1 MKKELFILTG
11 PSGSGV
17 TTARFV
23 FEELGYYIVDN
34 APSVVTES
42 LLDAFAD
49 KKFAAKGL
57 TLIPSMVSAR
67 KVYDIAKKDK
77 RFETKLIVLDTKK
90 DELINRYALS
100 RHDHPRAILSK
111 ISLEKAIEL
120 DVKNAEELGA
130 FADIYIDTTN
140 LTAKDLRISLYN
152 KLENKDEFTGT
163 KFTFMSFGFKHG
175 AALGVDEII
184 DVRMLPNPYW
194 VANLAALNGRD
205 QPVIDYINSFPIT
218 HEYLE
223 RLVNYLSFLME
234 EVQNTQRPSYTIGIA
249 CSGGQHRSTYVADYL
264 TNYFKDKY
272 NVKVLHRDSP
282 ELNNEGK

>member
-1 MKKELFILTG
+1 MTELFILTG

-34 APSVVTES
+34 APSTVTKA
-42 LLDAFAD
+42 LLDSFAS
-49 KKFAAKGL
+49 KEFHGKGL
-57 TLIPSMVSAR
+57 TLIPPMMDAR
-67 KVYDIAKKDK
+67 KTYDIAKKDN
-77 RFETKLIVLDTKK
+77 RFDIKLIVLDTKK

-111 ISLEKAIEL
+111 ISLENAIEL
-120 DVKNAEELGA
+120 DIKNAEELGA

-140 LTAKDLRISLYN
+140 LTAKDLRTSLYN
-152 KLENKDEFTGT
+152 RLENKEEFTGT

-194 VANLAALNGRD
+194 VANLAAMNGRD

-234 EVQNTQRPSYTIGIA
+234 EVQNTQRPSYTVGIA
-249 CSGGQHRSTYVADYL
+249 CSGGKHRSTFVADYL
-264 TNYFKDKY
+264 TNYFRDKY
-272 NVKVLHRDSP
+272 NVRVLHRDSP
-282 ELNNEGK
+282 ELNNSEEK

>member
-1 MKKELFILTG
+1 MTELFILTG

-34 APSVVTES
+34 APSTVTKA
-42 LLDAFAD
+42 LLDSFAS
-49 KKFAAKGL
+49 KEFHGKGL
-57 TLIPSMVSAR
+57 TLIPPMMDAR
-67 KVYDIAKKDK
+67 KTYDIAKNDN
-77 RFETKLIVLDTKK
+77 RFDIKLIVLDTKK

-111 ISLEKAIEL
+111 ISLENAIEL
-120 DVKNAEELGA
+120 DIKNAEELGA

-140 LTAKDLRISLYN
+140 LTAKDLRTSLYN
-152 KLENKDEFTGT
+152 RLENKEEFTGT

-194 VANLAALNGRD
+194 VANLAAMNGRD

-249 CSGGQHRSTYVADYL
+249 CSGGKHRSTFVADYL
-264 TNYFKDKY
+264 TNYFRDKY
-272 NVKVLHRDSP
+272 NVRVLHRDSP
-282 ELNNEGK
+282 ELNNSEEK

>member
-1 MKKELFILTG
+1 MTELFILTG

-17 TTARFV
+17 TSAKFV

-34 APSVVTES
+34 APSAVTEA
-42 LLDAFAD
+42 LLDSFAD
-49 KKFAAKGL
+49 RKMNGKGL
-57 TLIPSMVSAR
+57 ALIPPMMSAR
-67 KVYDIAKKDK
+67 QVYEIAKKDE

-90 DELINRYALS
+90 DELIKRYALS

-120 DVKNAEELGA
+120 DCKNAEELGT

-140 LTAKDLRISLYN
+140 ITSKDLRTTLYN
-152 KLENKDEFTGT
+152 RLENKEEFTST

-184 DVRMLPNPYW
+184 DVRILPNPYW
-194 VANLAALNGRD
+194 VSNLAALDGRD

-218 HEYLE
+218 HEYLD
-223 RLVNYLSFLME
+223 RLVNYLSLLME
-234 EVQNTQRPSYTIGIA
+234 QVQKDQRPSYTIGIA
-249 CSGGQHRSTYVADYL
+249 CSGGQHRSTFVADYL

-272 NVKVLHRDSP
+272 NVRVFHRDSP
-282 ELNNEGK
+282 DMNNEEK